1 MLQSHIDMLDFRGI
15 VFMLRRLVLES
26 KTFYFINIYNTK
38 RITNVVV
45 TMLLKL
51 QQFTLNKLEY

>member
-1 MLQSHIDMLDFRGI
+1 MLDFRGI